1 MDLSS
6 LGKFLILI
14 GLAVMVLGG
23 LLWLL
28 GLAPLQV
35 GRLPGDIHLRGERW
49 SFYFP
54 ITTCIILS
62 ILLTIILN
70 VILRLMR

>member
-6 LGKFLILI
+6 LGKLLVTVGLLIAI
-14 GLAVMVLGG
+14 AGG

-28 GLAPLQV
+28 GLSPLGV

-54 ITTCIILS
+54 LTTCIIISIILT
-62 ILLTIILN
+62 ILLNIF
-70 VILRLMR
+70 VRLFR

>member
-6 LGKFLILI
+6 LGKFLVLI
-14 GLAVMVLGG
+14 GLVIVLVGVVF
-23 LLWLL
+23 WLL
-28 GLAPLQV
+28 QFLPLQV

-62 ILLTIILN
+62 VLLTLVLN

>member
-6 LGKFLILI
+6 LGKLLVTI
-14 GLAVMVLGG
+14 GLLIVIVGG

-28 GLAPLQV
+28 GLSPLGA
-35 GRLPGDIHLRGERW
+35 GRLPGDVHLRGERW

-54 ITTCIILS
+54 LTTCIVISIILT
-62 ILLTIILN
+62 ILLNIFARF
-70 VILRLMR
+70 LR